1 MVILNWNAAG
11 DTIRCARNFANW
23 RRVKTDIIV
32 VDNAST
38 DNSIEMISRECPD
51 LSLICNPVNSGFAG
65 GSNRGIETALSRGN
79 KPILLLNNDAS
90 LAEEDALKLLE
101 TLQSNKKIGLIGPL
115 LFDAHQPDRLLAA
128 GSKDPSRH
136 HHSHNH
142 QLLQDETVQT
152 VECIPGTAIII
163 RAEVFRAL
171 GLLDEAYFF
180 GSEVAD
186 LCLKARQQGYLS
198 VINTQA
204 KAFHAVGR
212 SSKFRESL
220 YPYYIIRNRFLLI
233 RKFHRQWQFFFF
245 GFWTLYSLLLSLNVQ
260 FKGKPIMARAVRLG
274 LLDGLYGRFGNQNER
289 VLALAEEAG
298 GAG

>member
-1 MVILNWNAAG
+1 
-11 DTIRCARNFANW
+11 
-23 RRVKTDIIV
+23 V

-38 DNSIEMISRECPD
+38 DNSIEMIRRECPHI
-51 LSLICNPVNSGFAG
+51 SLICNPVNSGFAG
-65 GSNRGIETALSRGN
+65 GSNRGIEVALSKGN
-79 KPILLLNNDAS
+79 GPILLLNNDAS
-90 LAEEDALKLLE
+90 LAEEDALELLD
-101 TLQSNKKIGLIGPL
+101 TLRTNERIGLVGPL
-115 LFDAHQPDRLLAA
+115 LFDAQHPDRLLAA

-142 QLLQDETVQT
+142 QLRNDEAIQT
-152 VECIPGTAIII
+152 VECIPGTAIVI
-163 RAEVFRAL
+163 RAEIFRAL

-186 LCLKARQQGYLS
+186 LCLKARQHGYLS
-198 VINTQA
+198 VINTRA

-260 FKGKPIMARAVRLG
+260 LKGKPAMARAVRLG
-274 LLDGLYGRFGNQNER
+274 LFDGLQGRFGGQNER
-289 VLALAEEAG
+289 VLALTEKAG
-298 GAG
+298 AST